1 MGVKSKLFKKAAEI
15 MMPEAI
21 EIGMKLGNDIYEQ
34 QKSLNKVPDL
44 KDVLLEE
51 ALRVLKDELKL
62 VPTVAIARPNI
73 SYVEGSEFEVV
84 LAEPRFG
91 TKVKPGT
98 TIKVYYLT
106 NEVIEKSK
114 KMLSSVIYEFKAPK
128 VIGLNIYEART
139 ELESLGLRIYE
150 KIEQPNI
157 HFVKKEDGQVTR
169 LTYPNG
175 SRVGSKLKTGA
186 RILVYYVNDE
196 IITQSRLILSEK
208 EKNKKE
214 MLGKINK
221 VTSNVAKGISENT
234 ANAKKSI
241 SSKIGKT
248 LGKKKKKS
256 EESK

>member
-1 MGVKSKLFKKAAEI
+1 MGIKGKLIKAAAERI
-15 MMPEAI
+15 MPEAI

-34 QKSLNKVPDL
+34 QKSLIKVPDL

-51 ALRVLKDELKL
+51 ALRVLKEELNL
-62 VPTVAIARPNI
+62 VPTTAIARPNI
-73 SYVEGSEFEVV
+73 SYAEGGENEVV

-98 TIKVYYLT
+98 TIKLYYLT
-106 NEVIEKSK
+106 SEVIEKSK
-114 KMLSSVIYEFKAPK
+114 KMLSSVIYEFKVPK

-150 KIEQPNI
+150 KIEQPNT

-175 SRVGSKLKTGA
+175 SKVGSKLKTGA

-196 IITQSRLILSEK
+196 VITQSQLMLSEK
-208 EKNKKE
+208 EGLKKE
-214 MLGKINK
+214 MLRKINK
-221 VTSNVAKGISENT
+221 VTIDVAKGITSSSV
-234 ANAKKSI
+234 NATKSI
-241 SSKIGKT
+241 SKTIGKT
-248 LGKKKKKS
+248 FERKGKQTD
-256 EESK
+256 E